1 MSFQKQGKTWKTIT
15 NCFLQQINTRPFEI
29 QMAIRCFGQVSISA
43 GVFASEQEN
52 IPNLSQ
58 DSRVIHVLRNI
69 QSWFLRLL
77 HAEMSNYSNHISVNY
92 STNKSPEHYSFAEIS
107 FKLIGRTH
115 KGIVFPKKVLALGWN
130 QRITTFYLT
139 WISSSIKHLL
149 PLGVKYALS

>member
-1 MSFQKQGKTWKTIT
+1 MVTINNERLSKSKGKREKIT

-77 HAEMSNYSNHISVNY
+77 HAEMSNYSNHISDNY

-107 FKLIGRTH
+107 FKLIGRTQN
-115 KGIVFPKKVLALGWN
+115 IAN
-130 QRITTFYLT
+130 EMT
-139 WISSSIKHLL
+139 SSLR
-149 PLGVKYALS
+149 

>member
-1 MSFQKQGKTWKTIT
+1 MATINNERHSKSKGKLGKQLLTASSNKLTPDLSKSK
-15 NCFLQQINTRPFEI
+15 
-29 QMAIRCFGQVSISA
+29 MAIRCFGQVSISA

-77 HAEMSNYSNHISVNY
+77 HAEMSNYQSNHISINY

-107 FKLIGRTH
+107 FKLIGRTQNIA
-115 KGIVFPKKVLALGWN
+115 KEM
-130 QRITTFYLT
+130 T
-139 WISSSIKHLL
+139 SSLR
-149 PLGVKYALS
+149 